1 MRRARQLPPE
11 FDAAVFRTGDAL
23 AAGVNSERLRRSDL
37 ERPTRGVRA
46 PAGSD
51 DFVSAIAIV
60 MRDDQHFSH
69 VTAARLWGAPLPRAV
84 QDDRRVHVTTVGT
97 LRMRR
102 PGVVAHRAV
111 SAEVRVLNGLR
122 LSAPASAW
130 FECAGVI
137 DRMALVAVGDHM
149 VGRAGLAT
157 IDDLRRA
164 IRPGSPHA
172 VAARRAVEL
181 VRVGCESPMETWMRI
196 AVIEAGFPEPE
207 LNIDVHDATG
217 AFLGRVD
224 LAWPRL
230 RIALEYDGEHHR
242 ERDVFQHDQ
251 RRDNGFVVNDWTVI
265 HATAADAVRPAVLFE
280 RLRQAFVAKGAAL

>member
-1 MRRARQLPPE
+1 MRRARRLPPAI
-11 FDAAVFRTGDAL
+11 DATVFRTGDAL

-37 ERPTRGVRA
+37 EQPTHGVRA
-46 PAGSD
+46 PAGTD
-51 DFVSAIAIV
+51 DFESAIAVV

-69 VTAARLWGAPLPRAV
+69 VTAARLWGAPLPRSA

-97 LRMRR
+97 VRMRR

-111 SAEVRVLNGLR
+111 FADVRVLNGQR

-130 FECAGVI
+130 FECAGLI
-137 DRMALVAVGDHM
+137 ALTALVAVGDHM

-164 IRPGSPHA
+164 IRPRSPHA
-172 VAARRAVEL
+172 VAARRAVGL
-181 VRVGCESPMETWMRI
+181 VRVGSESPMETWMRI
-196 AVIEAGFPEPE
+196 AVVEAGFPEPE
-207 LNIDVHDATG
+207 LNIDVHDGAG

-224 LAWPRL
+224 LAWPGL

-242 ERDVFQHDQ
+242 ERDAFQHDQ
-251 RRDNGFVVNDWTVI
+251 RRGNGFVVNDWTVI
-265 HATAADAVRPAVLFE
+265 HATATDAVRPAVLFE
-280 RLRQAFVAKGAAL
+280 RLRQAFLAKGVAL